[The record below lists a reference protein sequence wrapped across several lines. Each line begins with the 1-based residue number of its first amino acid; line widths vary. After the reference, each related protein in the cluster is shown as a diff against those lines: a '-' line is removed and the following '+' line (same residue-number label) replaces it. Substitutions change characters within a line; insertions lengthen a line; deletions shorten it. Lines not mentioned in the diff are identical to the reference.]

1 MYISYCI
8 VKKAG
13 GSTNSPS
20 DILKIFRYD
29 LFYLTNYLVK
39 EKSRYFITKIW
50 VLLHIFL
57 YKSLSLKEINIVQKW
72 PRHSSRLKPQR
83 KRVPN
88 KRIWWM
94 DSYRNLK
101 SRRGLCIANILK
113 YLDKN
118 VQKLFKKVPNGS
130 KLLVL
135 GQTCS
140 KIVQKSTYRSFYFI
154 LRHVFMISENMFF
167 LN

>member
-1 MYISYCI
+1 
-8 VKKAG
+8 
-13 GSTNSPS
+13 
-20 DILKIFRYD
+20 
-29 LFYLTNYLVK
+29 
-39 EKSRYFITKIW
+39 
-50 VLLHIFL
+50 
-57 YKSLSLKEINIVQKW
+57 
-72 PRHSSRLKPQR
+72 
-83 KRVPN
+83 
-88 KRIWWM
+88 M

-154 LRHVFMISENMFF
+154 SRHAFMISENTVF
-167 LN
+167 LKLIFSGYNEDIIGNCNVPISFKGYDIWKEKKTTRHTLSSFDMSSDQLYLRKKINL